1 MHRCDPATGQ
11 VAPAKRI
18 IVQIL
23 DQAYAPV
30 RPWDLAVADLIWPM
44 PGWGQKYQAEDVGYG
59 V

>member
-1 MHRCDPATGQ
+1 M
-11 VAPAKRI
+11 
-18 IVQIL
+18 VQIL